1 MGKTKHPRIIF
12 SIEPLKKVN
21 KKYRSA
27 GKYRRKMLSALNLA
41 KKQKIK
47 VVSDHKDQKLDFK
60 EYAISV
66 LGKDNVV
73 WLDHNSDGK
82 TTIELMDNGT
92 NIIFNPKLINRSECI
107 SDTGDILIRT
117 DVIGKLLP
125 SYEYQDD
132 YEQSKFGWRYILV
145 GLYES
150 KLDLYTDS
158 NRIYN
163 NTQNIKFHK
172 TRLFVQNR
180 ILDYYQ
186 HVRNDCALIIGPKE
200 DQNTCLDPY
209 QYGEV
214 NFDTWDIFTC
224 SEYRSLRQ

>member
-1 MGKTKHPRIIF
+1 MGKTKHPRIVF
-12 SIEPLKKVN
+12 SIEPLKRV

-60 EYAISV
+60 EYTISV

-73 WLDHNSDGK
+73 WLDHTSDGK

-92 NIIFNPKLINRSECI
+92 NVIFNPKLINRSEGI
-107 SDTGDILIRT
+107 SDTADVLVRT
-117 DVIGKLLP
+117 DVIGTLLP

-145 GLYES
+145 GLYVS

-163 NTQNIKFHK
+163 NTQSIKFHK

-186 HVRNDCALIIGPKE
+186 HVRNECALIIGPKE
-200 DQNTCLDPY
+200 DPNTCLDPY

-214 NFDTWDIFTC
+214 NFDTWDTFTC